1 MLAQKNAAIIDMVP
15 TICMGRDDSA
25 WERTAGSY
33 LTNTEFRTLADWVAN
48 TFMPT
53 LDSNIPDPTV
63 NNNSD
68 MGDMLPGV
76 DDSMGSGSGQNG
88 GSGNGGTGNGGSNG
102 GASSNGGTQSSG
114 SNNGS
119 TGSGNSGN
127 GNGTG
132 N

>member
-1 MLAQKNAAIIDMVP
+1 MKKFLALCLVFVLTFALCACGMTDAPQTTTP
-15 TICMGRDDSA
+15 TT
-25 WERTAGSY
+25 TAPTT
-33 LTNTEFRTLADWVAN
+33 TNTQPSSVVT
-48 TFMPT
+48 MPT

-76 DDSMGSGSGQNG
+76 DDSMGNGSGQNG
-88 GSGNGGTGNGGSNG
+88 GNGGTGNGGSNG

-119 TGSGNSGN
+119 GNSGN
-127 GNGTG
+127 ANGTG

>member
-1 MLAQKNAAIIDMVP
+1 MKKFLALCLVFVLTFALCACGMTDAPQTTTP
-15 TICMGRDDSA
+15 TT
-25 WERTAGSY
+25 TAPTT
-33 LTNTEFRTLADWVAN
+33 TNTQPSSVVT
-48 TFMPT
+48 MPT

-76 DDSMGSGSGQNG
+76 DDSMGSDSGQN
-88 GSGNGGTGNGGSNG
+88 SGNGGTGNGGSNG

>member
-1 MLAQKNAAIIDMVP
+1 MKKFLALCLVFVLTFALCACGMTDAPQTTTP
-15 TICMGRDDSA
+15 TT
-25 WERTAGSY
+25 TAPTT
-33 LTNTEFRTLADWVAN
+33 TNTQPSSVVT
-48 TFMPT
+48 MPT

-88 GSGNGGTGNGGSNG
+88 GSGNGGAGNGGSNG

-119 TGSGNSGN
+119 TGGGNSGN